1 MKLYRLLIYVVGVMS
16 HALLL
21 STVVVKAIFHVVA
34 VKHSKLFHSLRS
46 FFIATISEP
55 SSPFMTKFLPIDNL
69 VLINGLGSTMWD
81 SRNSNLGV
89 SFATLHDNGNLVL
102 SNVIGFVWSL
112 GQAALDISAFILV
125 KANEEVE
132 ERAKR
137 VASAARR
144 WKEYLRWVV
153 DKPPTFKLPEASL
166 SKDK

>member
-1 MKLYRLLIYVVGVMS
+1 LWILSKWFKVVFLVLRL
-16 HALLL
+16 
-21 STVVVKAIFHVVA
+21 FF
-34 VKHSKLFHSLRS
+34 SKLRYVCEDHVLFLR
-46 FFIATISEP
+46 
-55 SSPFMTKFLPIDNL
+55 
-69 VLINGLGSTMWD
+69 
-81 SRNSNLGV
+81 
-89 SFATLHDNGNLVL
+89 
-102 SNVIGFVWSL
+102 SL

-144 WKEYLRWVV
+144 WKEYLRRVV